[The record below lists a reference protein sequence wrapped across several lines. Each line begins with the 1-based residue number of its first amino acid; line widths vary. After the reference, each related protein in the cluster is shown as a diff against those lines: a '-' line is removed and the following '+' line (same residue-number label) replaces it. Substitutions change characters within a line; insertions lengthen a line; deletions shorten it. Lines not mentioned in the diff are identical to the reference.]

1 MLEAKILRCFK
12 GQDKSTLSKNDAE
25 ALIMDFNFKFCLA

>member
-12 GQDKSTLSKNDAE
+12 GQDRSALSKNDDE
-25 ALIMDFNFKFCLA
+25 ALIKAA